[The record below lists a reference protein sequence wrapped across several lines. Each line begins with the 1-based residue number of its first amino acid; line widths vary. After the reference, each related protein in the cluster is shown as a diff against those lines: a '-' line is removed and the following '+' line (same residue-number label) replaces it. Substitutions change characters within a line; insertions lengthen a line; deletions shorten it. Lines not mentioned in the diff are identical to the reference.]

1 LNLYTILIT
10 LLILCVLV
18 IVHEFGHYIVAKKTG
33 IFVEEFAIG
42 MGPKLFARQG
52 KETLFTIR
60 AFPVGGFC
68 KMRGEEP
75 AFDEEGNLIPKD
87 PTIPVDPRSYE
98 AKSRGQKLL
107 VLVAGSAMN
116 IIFAVVCLIVVA
128 FFTGHTNVFDAIGT
142 AFLNTWRFSGLIFQ
156 SFGML
161 FTGQVGLD
169 QLAGPIGMV
178 SMVDT
183 FLESGLIILLAFTA
197 MLSVNLGII
206 NLFPLPALDGGRIFI
221 ILIEMVVRR
230 KLSAEWEL
238 KINYFGFIALIALA
252 VLIAV
257 NDIVR
262 LAA

>member
-1 LNLYTILIT
+1 MNLYTILIT

-18 IVHEFGHYIVAKKTG
+18 IVHELGHLMVAKKTG

-42 MGPKLFARQG
+42 MGPKLFGHQG
-52 KETLFTIR
+52 KETLFSIR
-60 AFPVGGFC
+60 AFPIGGFC

-75 AFDEEGNLIPKD
+75 ELDEEGNIIAKDLSIP
-87 PTIPVDPRSYE
+87 PDPRSYE
-98 AKSRGQKLL
+98 AKSQGQKLF

-116 IIFAVVCLIVVA
+116 IIFAIVCLFVVA
-128 FFTGHTNVFDAIGT
+128 LFTGHTNVFDAIRM

-169 QLAGPIGMV
+169 QVAGPIGMV
-178 SMVDT
+178 SMVGT
-183 FLESGLIILLAFTA
+183 FMNSGFIMLLAFTA

-221 ILIEMVVRR
+221 IFIELITRR
-230 KLSAEWEL
+230 KFSPEVEN
-238 KINYFGFIALIALA
+238 KINYFGFMALIALA
-252 VLIAV
+252 LLIAF
-257 NDIVR
+257 NDIMR
-262 LAA
+262 LAS

>member
-1 LNLYTILIT
+1 MNLYTIIVT

-18 IVHEFGHYIVAKKTG
+18 IVHELGHFMVAKKTG

-42 MGPKLFARQG
+42 MGPKLFGHQG
-52 KETLFTIR
+52 KETLFSIR
-60 AFPVGGFC
+60 AFPIGGFC

-75 AFDEEGNLIPKD
+75 EFDEEGNIIPKD
-87 PTIPVDPRSYE
+87 PSIPPDPRSYE

-116 IIFAVVCLIVVA
+116 IIFAIVCLFVVA
-128 FFTGHTNVFDAIGT
+128 LFTGHTNVFEAIGT
-142 AFLNTWRFSGLIFQ
+142 AFFNTWRFSGLIFQ

-169 QLAGPIGMV
+169 QVAGPIGMV
-178 SMVDT
+178 SMVGT
-183 FLESGLIILLAFTA
+183 FMDSGFIILVAFTA

-221 ILIEMVVRR
+221 ILIETIARR
-230 KLSAEWEL
+230 KFSPDVEN
-238 KINYFGFIALIALA
+238 KINYFGFMALIALA
-252 VLIAV
+252 LLIAF

-262 LAA
+262 LAS

>member
-1 LNLYTILIT
+1 MDRFDSILFIIPCNLYFCQINHWHRVGEILNLVTILIT

-18 IVHEFGHYIVAKKTG
+18 IVHELGHFMVAKKTG

-42 MGPKLFARQG
+42 MGPKLFGHQG

-75 AFDEEGNLIPKD
+75 EFDEENHLIPKD
-87 PTIPVDPRSYE
+87 PGIPIDPRSYD

-116 IIFAVVCLIVVA
+116 IIFAIFCLIIVA
-128 FFTGHTNVFDAIGT
+128 FFTGHTNIFEAIGT

-183 FLESGLIILLAFTA
+183 FMHSGLIILLAFYSDVKRQSGDYQS
-197 MLSVNLGII
+197 LSLAG
-206 NLFPLPALDGGRIFI
+206 AGRRANFY
-221 ILIEMVVRR
+221 
-230 KLSAEWEL
+230 
-238 KINYFGFIALIALA
+238 YFGG
-252 VLIAV
+252 
-257 NDIVR
+257 NGCSS
-262 LAA
+262 